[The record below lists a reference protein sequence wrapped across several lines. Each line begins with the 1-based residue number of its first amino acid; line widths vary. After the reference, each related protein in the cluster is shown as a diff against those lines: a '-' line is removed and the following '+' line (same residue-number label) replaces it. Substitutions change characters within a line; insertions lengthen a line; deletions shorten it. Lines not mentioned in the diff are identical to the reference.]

1 MRALYVYA
9 VIVTVGIAGCGQPT
23 ASSSLSRKLG
33 TNCVIQFRRGDGLG
47 AGGGNPVPPTTS
59 NMNGADVTVSGKL
72 TSVSD
77 LWVGLHQ
84 DKREYFIPRDAI
96 LLIDFNN

>member
-1 MRALYVYA
+1 MRTCYVYA
-9 VIVTVGIAGCGQPT
+9 LIATVGIAGCGQPL

-33 TNCVIQFRRGDGLG
+33 SNCVVQFRRGDGLG
-47 AGGGNPVPPTTS
+47 AGGGNPVPPMTN
-59 NMNGADVTVSGKL
+59 NMNGADVSVGGKL

-77 LWVGLHQ
+77 LWVGLQQ
-84 DKREYFIPRDAI
+84 DKREFFIPRDAI